1 LQNAALTSERNII
14 KEILKQQEDTKEENV
29 LQRENIIVSIHSMKL
44 EVNGFGH
51 NMMEVKNTN
60 SS

>member
-1 LQNAALTSERNII
+1 MVEKMSIEEKVKNLEADNR
-14 KEILKQQEDTKEENV
+14 ILMKENV
-29 LQRENIIVSIHSMKL
+29 LQRENLIVSIHSLKL
-44 EVNGFGH
+44 EINGFGH